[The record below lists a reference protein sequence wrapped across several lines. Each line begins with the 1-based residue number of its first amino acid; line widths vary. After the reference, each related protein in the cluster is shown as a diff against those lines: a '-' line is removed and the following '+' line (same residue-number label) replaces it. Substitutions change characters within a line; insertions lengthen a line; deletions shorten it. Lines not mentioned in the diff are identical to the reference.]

1 MIYGLHS
8 LCIKKVLNNWAT
20 QNHIISKDWR
30 ELMRAF
36 LESGP
41 PLQRLAWWKDEA
53 SATEKCNWTRG
64 INIVKDQLLGDDQY
78 SELRAQIIFDD
89 AILEQY
95 HTIA

>member
-53 SATEKCNWTRG
+53 SVMEQRNRTADMD
-64 INIVKDQLLGDDQY
+64 IIKDKVLG
-78 SELRAQIIFDD
+78 EV
-89 AILEQY
+89 
-95 HTIA
+95 

>member
-1 MIYGLHS
+1 
-8 LCIKKVLNNWAT
+8 
-20 QNHIISKDWR
+20 
-30 ELMRAF
+30 LMSAI
-36 LESGP
+36 LEP
-41 PLQRLAWWKDEA
+41 VPQLRWLTWWKDEA
-53 SATEKCNWTRG
+53 SVMKQWNWTRG